1 MPVSR
6 RGFLKRTLL
15 GSALLAAAGAVPLAL
30 RKGIDRA
37 LPADAKLVFLTPAE
51 YSVFAAVADCVVP
64 KLDPGQ
70 PTAAELGVALKV
82 DQLLSRAD
90 PDTRHDFKQLLGLF
104 DNALAAFVLD
114 GRTRP
119 FTQLSPDEQDEALR
133 QWRDSRLPLRRS
145 GFQSLQRLSLALY
158 YCDPKVYAGIGYL
171 GPPLLV
177 RKDGTVVG
185 GTAEQRAAYL
195 ASVKAGLPAVL
206 PGAPG
211 APK

>member
-1 MPVSR
+1 MAVSR

-51 YSVFAAVADCVVP
+51 FSVFAAVADRVVP

-70 PTAAELGVALKV
+70 PSAGELGVALKV

-90 PDTRHDFKQLLGLF
+90 ADTRHDFKQLLGLF

-119 FTQLSPDEQDEALR
+119 FTQLPPDEQDEALR

-158 YCDPKVYAGIGYL
+158 YCDPLSYEGIGYP
-171 GPPLLV
+171 GPPLLA

-185 GTAEQRAAYL
+185 GTEAQRAAYR
-195 ASVKAGLPAVL
+195 ASLLSNVGANPKT
-206 PGAPG
+206 PGWQ
-211 APK
+211 

>member
-1 MPVSR
+1 MAISR

-30 RKGIDRA
+30 RKGVERA
-37 LPADAKLVFLTPAE
+37 LPAGANLLFFSRSDYA
-51 YSVFAAVADCVVP
+51 VFAAVADRVVP

-70 PTAAELGVALKV
+70 PTAAELGVALKA

-90 PDTRHDFKQLLGLF
+90 PDTRHDFQQLLGLF

-119 FTQLSPDEQDEALR
+119 FTALGPEEQDEALR
-133 QWRDSRLPLRRS
+133 QWRDSRIPLRRS

-158 YCDPKVYAGIGYL
+158 YCDPKSYAGVGYP

-177 RKDGTVVG
+177 RKDGSVVG

-195 ASVKAGLPAVL
+195 ATLHAPPAAG
-206 PGAPG
+206 GAR
-211 APK
+211 